1 MYNLLAEHSTTSH
14 APEVDLLVAVLSQV
28 LKDVVDHFSDP
39 ERRSAGRAQAVSQ
52 AGLFVFSS
60 QGDWADSRR
69 HILALLDIDDG
80 YFQRIARRYVDG
92 RRDGTV
98 AATRSN
104 RGEHSRAG
112 GRAYQGARSDLPP
125 PPPLER
131 PVVVESFPALPT
143 EGPLVERVLAAFRYA
158 APLGIDVRHLRSILN
173 VSEPAVRS
181 AIGRLNTTNHRIVSL
196 GNNIFTI
203 HE

>member
-1 MYNLLAEHSTTSH
+1 MSNLLAEHFTTSH
-14 APEVDLLVAVLSQV
+14 APEVDLLVAVLSQA
-28 LKDVVDHFSDP
+28 LKDAVGHFSDP
-39 ERRSAGRAQAVSQ
+39 GQRSAERAQAVSQ

-92 RRDGTV
+92 RRDGTLV
-98 AATRSN
+98 ATRSN

-112 GRAYQGARSDLPP
+112 DRAHQGTRSDLPP
-125 PPPLER
+125 LPPLAR

-143 EGPLVERVLAAFRYA
+143 EGSLAERVLAAFRYA

-181 AIGRLNTTNHRIVSL
+181 AIARLNTANHQIVSL
-196 GNNIFTI
+196 GNNIFAMQ
-203 HE
+203 E